1 MKLNDPPAR
10 ESDAAKTQSGGDFLQ
25 ADPGRQV
32 YYQCDGWAPSL
43 AGLDPDWRILPLAE
57 SCPPGEGVLAVAFVD
72 RLELLSESWSAAIR
86 EHRVRLLYA
95 LGSDGEVVPQA
106 RALPIFAVVQIAAPA
121 PVLGSQIR
129 AAFDNLLLMRRQSEI
144 EKQVQRSQS
153 EIDRLNEI
161 GIALSS
167 QHDRESLLN
176 LILRK
181 SREISQSDAGSL
193 YLVEDDG
200 NGGRRLRFTLSQNDS
215 SEPSCAES
223 HLLIDNAS
231 VAGYVAL
238 TGVELAID
246 DVQRIEAT
254 LPFRFNFT
262 YGEESGYRIRSI
274 LAVPMKNPQ
283 GEIIGVVQL
292 INCKRDAAL
301 PVDRHGLETMVV
313 PFPEQC
319 RPMVRSVASQAA
331 VAIENIRLYE
341 SIERLFEGFVRA
353 SVTAIESRDPTTSG
367 HSFRVADLTL
377 GLAQAVDR
385 ADTAPFRDVRFSR
398 GEMKELRYASLL
410 HDFGK
415 VGVREQVLVKAKKLY
430 PGQLE
435 LIQQRFAYARKALE
449 HAQSERKLAYLL
461 DKGRDEFLRQQ
472 AEFENE
478 IEVQLREVDELLG
491 FIVRCNEPTFLHEGN
506 VAGLALVAAR
516 QVADAD
522 GRPLALLLPQ
532 EARLLAIP
540 QGSLDEAERL
550 QIQSHVD
557 HTQNYLRQ
565 IPWTKEIKNVA
576 EIAAAHHEKLD
587 GTGYPHSLAGRDI
600 PIQSK
605 MMTIADI
612 FDALSAGDRAY
623 KPAVPWE
630 RALDILHDEGKRG
643 MIDGDIL
650 RLFREAEV
658 FRRVAHRR
666 PD

>member
-1 MKLNDPPAR
+1 MKLNDPSAG
-10 ESDAAKTQSGGDFLQ
+10 ECDAAKAQGRGDFPQ
-25 ADPGRQV
+25 ADLEWLV
-32 YYQCDGWAPSL
+32 YYQRDGWAPSL
-43 AGLDPDWRILPLAE
+43 SGLDPDWRILPLAE
-57 SCPPGEGVLAVAFVD
+57 NCPAENCGLAVVFVD
-72 RLELLSESWSAAIR
+72 RLESLGESWCAAIR
-86 EHRVRLLYA
+86 DHRVRLLYA
-95 LGSDGEVVPQA
+95 ISSDGEVVPPG
-106 RALPIFAVVQIAAPA
+106 RALPIFAEVQIAAPA
-121 PVLGSQIR
+121 PVLRSQIR
-129 AAFDNLLLMRRQSEI
+129 AAFDNLLLMLRQSEI
-144 EKQVQRSQS
+144 EKQLQRSQS
-153 EIDRLNEI
+153 EIDRLNKI

-167 QHDRESLLN
+167 QHDRESLLK
-176 LILRK
+176 LILQK
-181 SREISQSDAGSL
+181 LREISQSDAGSL

-200 NGGRRLRFTLSQNDS
+200 NGGRRLRFTLNQNDS
-215 SEPSCAES
+215 SEPSFAES
-223 HLLIDNAS
+223 HLPIDNAS

-238 TGVELAID
+238 TGMELAID
-246 DVQRIEAT
+246 DVHRIAAT
-254 LPFRFNFT
+254 LPFRFNSS
-262 YGEESGYRIRSI
+262 YDEESGYRIKSM

-292 INCKRDAAL
+292 INCKRDAVL
-301 PVDRHGLETMVV
+301 RVDRHSLEAAVV

-341 SIERLFEGFVRA
+341 SIETLFEGFVRA

-385 ADTAPFRDVRFSR
+385 ADTAPFREVHFSR

-461 DKGRDEFLRQQ
+461 DKGRDEFVRQQ
-472 AEFENE
+472 AGFQGELAAELLE
-478 IEVQLREVDELLG
+478 LDELLA
-491 FIVRCNEPTFLHEGN
+491 FIVRCNEPTLLHEDN
-506 VAGLALVAAR
+506 FAHLALVAAR
-516 QVADAD
+516 QVADAE

-532 EARLLAIP
+532 EARLLSIS
-540 QGSLDEAERL
+540 QGSLDAAERL

-557 HTQNYLRQ
+557 HTQNFLRQ

-587 GTGYPHSLAGRDI
+587 GTGYPRNLAAQDI
-600 PIQSK
+600 PMQSK
-605 MMTIADI
+605 IMTIADI
-612 FDALSAGDRAY
+612 FDALSAGDRPY

-630 RALDILHDEGKRG
+630 QALEILYDEGKRG

-658 FRRVAHRR
+658 FRRVPNWR

>member
-1 MKLNDPPAR
+1 MKFNHPSAG
-10 ESDAAKTQSGGDFLQ
+10 ESASAETQGRGDSHR
-25 ADPGRQV
+25 ADLGRQI
-32 YYQCDGWAPSL
+32 YYQRDDWAASL
-43 AGLDPDWRILPLAE
+43 SGLDPDWQIMPLAE
-57 SCPPGEGVLAVAFVD
+57 SCPAEDCGLAVVFVD
-72 RLELLSESWSAAIR
+72 QLERLGESWSGAIR
-86 EHRVRLLYA
+86 DHRARLLYVVEP
-95 LGSDGEVVPQA
+95 GGGVVPDA
-106 RALPIFAVVQIAAPA
+106 SGLPIFAFVELAAPA
-121 PVLGSQIR
+121 PVLSSQIR
-129 AAFDNLLLMRRQSEI
+129 TAFDNLLLSRRQSEI
-144 EKQVQRSQS
+144 EKQVQRTQS

-176 LILRK
+176 LILQK

-200 NGGRRLRFTLSQNDS
+200 AGGRRLRFTQTQNDS
-215 SEPSCAES
+215 IQEPMAET
-223 HLLIDNAS
+223 HLPIDHAS
-231 VAGYVAL
+231 IAGYVAL
-238 TGVELAID
+238 TGTELVLDNVYQIPRD
-246 DVQRIEAT
+246 
-254 LPFRFNFT
+254 LPFTFNAS
-262 YGEESGYRIRSI
+262 YDEEYGYRCKSM

-301 PVDRHGLETMVV
+301 RVDQRSVDAAVV

-319 RPMVRSVASQAA
+319 RPMLRSLASQAA
-331 VAIENIRLYE
+331 VAVENIRLYE
-341 SIERLFEGFVRA
+341 SIETLFEGFVRA

-398 GEMKELRYASLL
+398 DEMKELRYASLL

-449 HAQSERKLAYLL
+449 HAQSERQLAYLL

-472 AEFENE
+472 AGFQGELAAELLE
-478 IEVQLREVDELLG
+478 LDELLG
-491 FIVRCNEPTFLHEGN
+491 FIVRCNEPTLLHEGN
-506 VAGLALVAAR
+506 FARLALGAAR

-557 HTQNYLRQ
+557 HTQNFLRQ

-587 GTGYPHSLAGRDI
+587 GTGYPHSLAAQDI
-600 PIQSK
+600 PMQSK

-612 FDALSAGDRAY
+612 FDALSAGDRPY

-630 RALDILHDEGKRG
+630 RALDILRDEAKRG
-643 MIDGDIL
+643 LVDDALLGIFRSAEIF
-650 RLFREAEV
+650 RLARNWKTN
-658 FRRVAHRR
+658 
-666 PD
+666 